1 MYNNHNSIKQT
12 RTKLIVNIIFIY
24 ITVGVL
30 FSLATDYAYIQK
42 DRGHWAYQHMP
53 DHGFSNFERVM
64 TITLWPLAL
73 LMAIKQIIKDFKNKL

>member
-1 MYNNHNSIKQT
+1 MG
-12 RTKLIVNIIFIY
+12 IVNIIFLY
-24 ITVGVL
+24 VTVGVL
-30 FSLATDYAYIQK
+30 FCLAIEYAYIQK